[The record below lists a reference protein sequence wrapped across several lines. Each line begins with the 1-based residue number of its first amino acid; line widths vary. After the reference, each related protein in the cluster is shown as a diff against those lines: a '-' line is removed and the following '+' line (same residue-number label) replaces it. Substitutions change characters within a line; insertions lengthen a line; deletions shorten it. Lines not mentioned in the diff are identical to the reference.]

1 MENINRLIGEETPRN
16 KQSAYHGGFSFL
28 DRLNELEKALDIVTI
43 PSQTRYG
50 IQGLTIIEHHQ
61 RLALLI
67 NFFKELRRKMSK
79 DNKEKHSLK
88 MKECQKAFDI
98 ARDEM
103 LSKKTK
109 INGNFIR
116 LFDEWEFDLRD
127 VVEQKG
133 LLMPSKKG
141 TGEAS
146 KE

>member
-1 MENINRLIGEETPRN
+1 MT
-16 KQSAYHGGFSFL
+16 
-28 DRLNELEKALDIVTI
+28 EKIDKL
-43 PSQTRYG
+43 Y
-50 IQGLTIIEHHQ
+50 E
-61 RLALLI
+61 
-67 NFFKELRRKMSK
+67 
-79 DNKEKHSLK
+79 
-88 MKECQKAFDI
+88 KAFDI